1 MKMQYVLCVF
11 FIYCFFSENI
21 VPILAKNIVET
32 NKTHKLKSGDIVY
45 ITAYVDLFNI
55 YVRKV
60 NDNDDFKK
68 LNKIV
73 DAFCCSG

>member
-1 MKMQYVLCVF
+1 M
-11 FIYCFFSENI
+11 
-21 VPILAKNIVET
+21 LAQNIVES
-32 NKTHKLKSGDIVY
+32 NKKYKLKSGDIVY
-45 ITAYVDLFNI
+45 ITAYIDLCNI

-73 DAFCCSG
+73 DDFCSSG